1 MSDRNKGKSLVE
13 FPSSFTVLDIETTG
27 LDTTFDSI
35 IELSAIKVKDG
46 DVIDTFSTLVNP
58 ERPLDWFITEL
69 TGITDDLLQNAPTI
83 DATLGS
89 FVEFLGGDIVVGHN
103 VNFDINFI
111 YDKYKQ
117 ISSSDFTN
125 DFVDTLRLARFLLT
139 DLNHHRL
146 SDLVEY
152 FSLGQDVEHR
162 GLSDAD
168 VTLRVLS
175 ALYDKAVEQYGD
187 IASFETAFT
196 SRQYTHKAGVKAS
209 DITSRNASFDT
220 THPLF
225 DKNCV
230 FTGTLAKM
238 PRKEAFQL
246 VVDFGGHVED
256 GITKKTNYLVVGSLE
271 YSHTVEKGKS
281 NKIKKAEQMI
291 LKGKDIQVLSEN
303 TFYDMIETL

>member
-1 MSDRNKGKSLVE
+1 MKDRKKGKSLVG

-46 DVIDTFSTLVNP
+46 SVIDTFSTLVNP
-58 ERPLDWFITEL
+58 ERPLDGFITEL

-83 DATLGS
+83 ETALGS
-89 FVEFLGGDIVVGHN
+89 FMEFLGSDVVVGHN

-111 YDKYKQ
+111 YDEYRR
-117 ISSSDFTN
+117 IASSDFTN

-139 DLNHHRL
+139 DLDHHRL

-152 FSLGQDVEHR
+152 FGLWLGVKHR
-162 GLSDAD
+162 GLSDANA
-168 VTLRVLS
+168 TLGVLS
-175 ALYDKAVEQYGD
+175 ALYDRAVEQYGD
-187 IASFETAFT
+187 IVSFETAFM
-196 SRQYTHKAGVKAS
+196 SRRYTHKAGVKAS
-209 DITSRNASFDT
+209 DITSTNTNFDT

-230 FTGTLAKM
+230 FTGKLAKM

-246 VVDFGGHVED
+246 VVDFGGRVED
-256 GITKKTNYLVVGSLE
+256 SITKKTNYLIVGSLE
-271 YSHTVEKGKS
+271 YSHTIEKGKS
-281 NKIKKAEQMI
+281 KKIKKAERMI
-291 LKGKDIQVLSEN
+291 LNDEDIQILSEN
-303 TFYDMIETL
+303 AFYDILGI